1 LSLWALLEEVRQQA
15 GEQLRQAACLPR
27 EVCLRF
33 DAAQE
38 AAGIA
43 GPSATAETNGSVQ
56 KTVRRTVVS
65 LRFGRFQACETVR
78 QTAGDGRL
86 APSHSARLA
95 ELVPWGA
102 RYGFDLIAQVGLETY
117 LRGRRLQDFREDLA
131 HRQPALDVPLSTLWD
146 QQQKFLF
153 YLGCLHRQAG
163 PGLREYL
170 SQHGPVTWLL
180 DGTTEPETAV
190 FLGIEEAAHGL
201 FLGNWKISSENVAD
215 LVPCLRQAADRFGRP
230 DKVLHD
236 LSPAMS
242 GACEQALP
250 GVSHFVCHQHLARDI
265 GEDLYQ
271 SPQADLGKRLR
282 TLKLQYR
289 LKEQRRGQS
298 EWLRQ
303 RLDSPA
309 ELVLADL
316 LAGRAVEVAW
326 DDTLSREV
334 LLALHFWILDY
345 RNDGRRRGFPFDP
358 YLLYLHRRLV
368 RAGQAVDRLLS
379 QAPAACRTP
388 PVLRNFQTLLQAY
401 RRDPEI
407 TAAADLYE
415 RCWALFTRLREAL
428 RLSAEH
434 MDQLRQPQ
442 ELPPDEQRPI
452 QQALEQLRQELQ
464 QQTEDVDDPDRP
476 LAQIVLVHLDKYWG
490 HIVPDQLPA
499 AGERWQRTTNQLES
513 GWGGLKRGRRRTHGR
528 AKLTR
533 DFQSLPEE
541 YLLIPNLE
549 NETYLQV
556 VLGGSLESLP
566 TKLAEASREAG
577 SFDAWRRQRRPRL
590 LGELPRR
597 LLREDD
603 FVDHLLQACLHSCQ
617 TLAQRAA

>member
-1 LSLWALLEEVRQQA
+1 MGLLQEVGQQA
-15 GEQLRQAACLPR
+15 REALHQAASLPR
-27 EVCLRF
+27 EVCLDW
-33 DAAQE
+33 DADPE
-38 AAGIA
+38 AARASG
-43 GPSATAETNGSVQ
+43 GVQ

-65 LRFGRFQACETVR
+65 LRYGRLQICETVR
-78 QTAGDGRL
+78 RPARGR
-86 APSHSARLA
+86 SARLA
-95 ELVPWGA
+95 EVVPPGA
-102 RYGFDLIAQVGLETY
+102 RYAFDLIAHVGVETY
-117 LRGRRLQDFREDLA
+117 LRCRRLQDLQEELA
-131 HRQPALDVPLSTLWD
+131 HRQPALDLPLSTLWD

-153 YLGCLHRQAG
+153 YLGGLHRQAS

-190 FLGIEEAAHGL
+190 FLGVQEAAHGL
-201 FLGNWKISSENVAD
+201 FLGNWKIPSENVED
-215 LVPCLRQAADRFGRP
+215 LVPCLRQAADRFGCP
-230 DKVLHD
+230 DRVLHD

-250 GVSHFVCHQHLARDI
+250 GVAHFVCHQHLARDI
-265 GEDLYQ
+265 GEDLYAE
-271 SPQADLGKRLR
+271 PQAALGQRLR

-316 LAGRAVEVAW
+316 LAGRAVEVTW

-345 RNDGRRRGFPFDP
+345 RSDGRRRGFPFDP

-368 RAGQAVDRLLS
+368 RAGQAVERLLA
-379 QAPAACRTP
+379 QTPAACRTP
-388 PVLRNFQTLLQAY
+388 QVLRNFHTLLQAY

-407 TAAADLYE
+407 AAAAALYE
-415 RCWALFTRLREAL
+415 RCCTLFTRLREAL

-442 ELPPDEQRPI
+442 ELPADEQRPI

-464 QQTEDVDDPDRP
+464 QQNADDHDPDRP
-476 LAQIVLVHLDKYWG
+476 LAHIVLVHLDKYWG
-490 HIVPDQLPA
+490 HLVPDPLPA
-499 AGERWQRTTNQLES
+499 TGAPWQRTTNQLES
-513 GWGGLKRGRRRTHGR
+513 DWGSLKRRRRRTHGR
-528 AKLTR
+528 GKLTR

-566 TKLAEASREAG
+566 AKLAEASREAG
-577 SFDAWRRQRRPRL
+577 TFDAWRRQRRPRL

-597 LLREDD
+597 LLRQDD
-603 FVDHLLQACLHSCQ
+603 FVDHLLAACLSFCQ
-617 TLAQRAA
+617 SPAQRAA